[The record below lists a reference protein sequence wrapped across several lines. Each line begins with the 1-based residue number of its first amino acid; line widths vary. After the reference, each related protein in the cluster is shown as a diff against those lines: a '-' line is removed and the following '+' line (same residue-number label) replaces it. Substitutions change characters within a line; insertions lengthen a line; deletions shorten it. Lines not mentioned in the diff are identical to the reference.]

1 MLFQYFALLDRF
13 NSDIDELD
21 LSFENKTLKIGKI
34 PKEKLRSFLLSPKPK
49 FPSINEAFEV
59 AIDLGEDM
67 YWVDY
72 HYEVEDS
79 KEAMIRANNIVDEDI
94 AKVMLVLRLFREGC
108 IRIVFDV
115 WRGKHI
121 ATHFSSIRPF
131 RNDERLYFL
140 PSSSLLDLRNFRE
153 EFMNT
158 AWEKKESSSPLGIAL
173 SRFTDGYERIKLED
187 KIIDYVI
194 ALEALYLQEGTA
206 ELSYRLAHRV
216 SVLLTKD
223 KKERQRLFKM
233 TGRSYDLRSKIVH
246 GSKYDL
252 SHEKVWFVED
262 TLRRSIRE
270 FLKTPKPNWLRIIF

>member
-13 NSDIDELD
+13 DSDIDELD

-34 PKEKLRSFLLSPKPK
+34 PKEKLRSFLLSPKPMIS
-49 FPSINEAFEV
+49 SISEAFEM
-59 AIDLGEDM
+59 AIDFGEGM

-79 KEAMIRANNIVDEDI
+79 IKAMTRANNIVDEEI
-94 AKVMLVLRLFREGC
+94 AKVILVLRLFREGC
-108 IRIVFDV
+108 IRIVFNV

-173 SRFTDGYERIKLED
+173 SRFTDGYERIKSED
-187 KIIDYVI
+187 KIIDYMI

-223 KKERQRLFKM
+223 KKERRRLFEM
-233 TGRSYDLRSKIVH
+233 TRKSYDLRSKIVH

-252 SHEKVWFVED
+252 SHKKVWFVED
-262 TLRRSIRE
+262 TLRQSINK
-270 FLKTPKPNWLRIIF
+270 FLKTPKPKWLEIIF